1 MKWKRNAFS
10 CTVTHINGLLIEIVK
25 GQESLKYEPM
35 AKLLRIVEISGQIFH
50 ASTHPEENDDG
61 MSSDDL
67 MVPIEDQICASQER

>member
-1 MKWKRNAFS
+1 
-10 CTVTHINGLLIEIVK
+10 
-25 GQESLKYEPM
+25 M

-67 MVPIEDQICASQER
+67 MVPIEDQICASQERYRL